1 MHALYSSSRLKP
13 GSHPNSAMQL
23 APSPQKDSWK
33 STHFFEAA
41 EVLPPPSLP
50 PQPNTNTPNVTHQFN
65 FITH

>member
-1 MHALYSSSRLKP
+1 
-13 GSHPNSAMQL
+13 MQL